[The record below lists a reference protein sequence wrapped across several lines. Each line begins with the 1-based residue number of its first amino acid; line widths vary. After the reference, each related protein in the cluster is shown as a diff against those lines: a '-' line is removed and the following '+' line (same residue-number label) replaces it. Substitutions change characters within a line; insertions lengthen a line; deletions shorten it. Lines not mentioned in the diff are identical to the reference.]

1 MRKLLLIL
9 SSALLCASC
18 SSYYANHARHHDA
31 AEGVNRGDVMDG
43 RFKHHPTS
51 PAQGGNARTHGYD
64 AGPRAEGYDDES
76 REYLDNEVLTSAKLV
91 KWSAMAKNN
100 KCIPARPIGGI
111 EQHYFFD
118 FDRDRV
124 ESNGMSSIK
133 QQAKYLIQHPK
144 VVARVEGNAD
154 DRGSREYNVAL
165 GARRAKAIIAALKE
179 QGVSDKQLNI
189 VSYGAEKPA
198 LLGETTKAW
207 QCNRRVDIVY
217 EVR

>member
-1 MRKLLLIL
+1 MKKLLFVL
-9 SSALLCASC
+9 SSALLVSSC
-18 SSYYANHARHHDA
+18 SSYYANHAKHGSA
-31 AEGVNRGDVMDG
+31 ADGFNSGKVADG
-43 RFKHHPTS
+43 RFRHHPAS
-51 PAQGGNARTHGYD
+51 PSQLGNARTRGYD
-64 AGPRAEGYDDES
+64 AGPMAEGYDDES
-76 REYLDNEVLTSAKLV
+76 REYLDGEVLTSAKLV

-100 KCIPARPIGGI
+100 KCIPAKPIGGI
-111 EQHYFFD
+111 EQHYFFN
-118 FDRDRV
+118 FDRDQL
-124 ESNGMSSIK
+124 ESTGVGSIK
-133 QQAKYLIQHPK
+133 RQAKYLIQHPQ
-144 VVARVEGNAD
+144 VIARVEGNAD

-198 LLGETTKAW
+198 LLGENAKAW